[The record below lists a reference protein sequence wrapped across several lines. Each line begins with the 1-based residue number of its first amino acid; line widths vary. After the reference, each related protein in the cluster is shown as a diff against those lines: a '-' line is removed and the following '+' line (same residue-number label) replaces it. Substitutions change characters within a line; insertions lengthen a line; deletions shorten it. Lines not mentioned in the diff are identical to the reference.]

1 MESTES
7 ILRDVALVQRLEAV
21 PGILEAVARMTGMRF
36 TAVARVTEQAWTA
49 CAVYDHVS
57 FGLEPGGQLP
67 LESTICNEIRQHFR
81 PIIFGH
87 ASQHPIF
94 ATHPTPKLYGFES
107 YLSIP
112 IFLSDGSFYGTL
124 CALDPEPATLDDA
137 HLLPTLT
144 LFAQLISAQFE
155 SEQAKDRAELA
166 LRDANE
172 TARLRDQFVAI
183 LGHDLRN
190 PVQSISMG
198 AEMLVTAFPEGRERR
213 IVNHIQRSCR
223 RMAELIENVLDFAR
237 GRLGE
242 GISVSLERSPDL
254 AADLQHVI
262 SEIQRVHPERTIE
275 MHASL
280 RSDVVCDRQ
289 RIAQLLSN
297 LVSNA
302 VTHGSEDKPVIVS
315 LNSNPSF
322 FELSVENSGEPI
334 PAHKIDR
341 LFLPFTR
348 DDSSTPQPGLGLGLY
363 IASEIAK
370 AHGGTLTAVSDSHA
384 TRFTLRIPVLS
395 VVSFQMM
402 EDKQA
407 TTDQL

>member
-36 TAVARVTEQAWTA
+36 TAVARVTERTWTA
-49 CAVYDHVS
+49 CAVYDHVP

-67 LESTICNEIRQHFR
+67 FESTICNEIRQHFQ

-94 ATHPTPKLYGFES
+94 ATHSTPKLYRFES

-124 CALDPEPATLDDA
+124 CALDPEPAALDDA

-144 LFAQLISAQFE
+144 LFTKLISAQFE
-155 SEQAKDRAELA
+155 SERAKDRAELA

-254 AADLQHVI
+254 AAELQHVI

-275 MHASL
+275 MYASL
-280 RSDVVCDRQ
+280 RSDVVCDHQ

-302 VTHGSEDKPVIVS
+302 VTHGSEDEPVIVS

-334 PAHKIDR
+334 PADKIDR

-370 AHGGTLTAVSDSHA
+370 AHGGTLTAASDSHA
-384 TRFTLRIPVLS
+384 TRFTLRIPALS
-395 VVSFQMM
+395 VVSSQMM
-402 EDKQA
+402 EEKRPA
-407 TTDQL
+407 LDQL